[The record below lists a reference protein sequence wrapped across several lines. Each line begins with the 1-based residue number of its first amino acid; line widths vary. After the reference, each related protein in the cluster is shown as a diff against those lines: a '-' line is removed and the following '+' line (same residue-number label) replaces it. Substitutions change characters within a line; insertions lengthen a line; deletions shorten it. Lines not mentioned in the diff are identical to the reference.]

1 MQLNKQSLESR
12 FQVHS
17 KQGEHV
23 IKAKNLPQN
32 IIHSKL
38 HLIGFIALILPAL
51 VRYFA
56 KTMQQTTMVYS
67 KWNFVSHMSIL
78 ILEHVSMWYIQQFM
92 YRILPKT
99 FWSRCAVDSFMM
111 TLAIAHFLISM
122 LDLPFN
128 YGLLMRFGAS
138 MPLAYYLSK
147 PPELFNTTLPVE
159 GAAFNGSMAK
169 AFAVHCIEAQKKE
182 AILMGSWFAFIFG
195 LIIIRLLIVFVMKFA
210 STKKQIMKA
219 KPVQISLKK
228 MAVIVVPTVSFF
240 LFYLLNF
247 NGNRFDDMVPAHWYF
262 YRTSIYH
269 KMPTKQYLQTVDNLR
284 RKYVL
289 PEGEEWLDQRQVPV
303 YPLVHGPKAFA
314 DAYNKKIA
322 TKIEKPEAEK
332 LPNVV
337 VLLWESFTPAPKYV
351 TDEVLLNEKP
361 VMNGQPYRREY
372 LPKLA
377 ELAESGHAFMGV
389 RSNGIPT
396 INGWHS
402 FVTGEVSSFSG
413 VNMVNSIYNE
423 ADDFPTRL
431 KQQGY
436 HNLILWPCSFSA
448 DKSQNYVF
456 RGKEQVYGPDF
467 LKQYPTLFDEVH
479 QFYPSKEEADM
490 MGIEDYPDYQ
500 NYWTNDRVSSQMFN
514 YFFNEQVKNSGKPVL
529 GFYGN
534 VDTHEDFN
542 GFDDDKQYEDF
553 TFGVGRS
560 NRYEVYGRHDAY
572 STVLKYSD
580 AAFGRI
586 FDNIKK
592 NAPETIVV
600 VVGDHASRQV
610 PLYLD
615 ADKKIN
621 EESEIYYD
629 LNCNGRSVGADQQFT
644 TSAVIS
650 YFGSN
655 EKLKQK
661 FAAIQN
667 KTTFEPAD
675 HQDLVHTV
683 MGLVSELSGTK
694 LPSSRLGVDLIQNA
708 EKIVNN
714 EPTIKV
720 PKVSTSH
727 INMEYS
733 DERGLFRMSLH
744 GTADGYQVTK
754 SLPSCIQGKD
764 SINTNIPAEVH
775 KDAKQMLK
783 LLTYLSQNN
792 RYYSYQFRDEKCVQE
807 GTCEFPEPN
816 ETFDSEIIAKMFKIV
831 MRATAKLIIFFYIL
845 STLFEITTG
854 IVNTVKT
861 VVQKKKLDALNFET
875 VLNTFVIKPTTD
887 EYTF

>member
-1 MQLNKQSLESR
+1 MLTASNSEYTNVVSQTTKRQKQVKVSAQKAVQTRIQVISFISLIFPAIVRYTFTTMQKT
-12 FQVHS
+12 
-17 KQGEHV
+17 
-23 IKAKNLPQN
+23 N
-32 IIHSKL
+32 IAYSVWNIVP
-38 HLIGFIALILPAL
+38 HLIILAAEGITMWTLQQALLR
-51 VRYFA
+51 V
-56 KTMQQTTMVYS
+56 
-67 KWNFVSHMSIL
+67 
-78 ILEHVSMWYIQQFM
+78 
-92 YRILPKT
+92 LPKT
-99 FWSRCAVDSFMM
+99 FWSRAAVGSFLMVQSF
-111 TLAIAHFLISM
+111 LHLFIAMF
-122 LDLPFN
+122 DLLLN
-128 YGLLMRFGAS
+128 YGLLMRFATNVS
-138 MPLAYYLSK
+138 LAYYLVK
-147 PPELFNTTLPVE
+147 PPELFDTTLPVE
-159 GAAFNGSMAK
+159 GQKFPGDLGAVFAK
-169 AFAVHCIEAQKKE
+169 HCLEAQKKE
-182 AILMGSWFAFIFG
+182 AIIMGSWFATVL
-195 LIIIRLLIVFVMKFA
+195 LIIFVRFVVVFYNKFCLRQLPKPHP
-210 STKKQIMKA
+210 KKHLP
-219 KPVQISLKK
+219 KPVLS
-228 MAVIVVPTVSFF
+228 IVSATTMT
-240 LFYLLNF
+240 LFVLYLYKF
-247 NGNRFDDMVPAHWYF
+247 NADRFDDMVPAHWYF
-262 YRTSIYH
+262 YRSSIKQQIPAGFYKTSVE
-269 KMPTKQYLQTVDNLR
+269 KLR
-284 RKYVL
+284 TKYVL

-361 VMNGQPYRREY
+361 IMNGQPYRREY

-396 INGWHS
+396 INGWHGLI
-402 FVTGEVSSFSG
+402 TGEISSFKG
-413 VNMVNSIYNE
+413 VNMINSAYNSV
-423 ADDFPTRL
+423 DDFPTRL
-431 KQQGY
+431 RQQGY
-436 HNLILWPCSFSA
+436 HSLMVWPSSFSA
-448 DKSQNYVF
+448 DKKQNYVF
-456 RGKEQVYGPDF
+456 RGRKQMLGPEFLEQFP
-467 LKQYPTLFDEVH
+467 LWFDDIH

-514 YFFNEQVKNSGKPVL
+514 HFFNEQVKNSGKPVL

-661 FAAIQN
+661 FASIQN

-694 LPSSRLGVDLIQNA
+694 LPSSRLGVDLISNA
-708 EKIVNN
+708 DKLVNN
-714 EPTIKV
+714 EPTTKV
-720 PKVSTSH
+720 PKISTSH

-754 SLPSCIQGKD
+754 SLPSCIQNKN
-764 SINTNIPAEVH
+764 SINTHIPAQVH
-775 KDAKQMLK
+775 KDAKNMLK

-792 RYYSYQFRDEKCVQE
+792 RYYSYQFRDEKCVLE
-807 GTCEFPEPN
+807 GNCEFPEPN
-816 ETFDSEIIAKMFKIV
+816 ETFDAGVIRRMFKLI
-831 MRATAKLIIFFYIL
+831 MRLTIKLVVLLYV
-845 STLFEITTG
+845 ITTVLEIVSG
-854 IVNTVKT
+854 IFAICKTFLFKMNTKPLQLSSV
-861 VVQKKKLDALNFET
+861 F
-875 VLNTFVIKPTTD
+875 NTLVIKSTTN
-887 EYTF
+887 EIVF